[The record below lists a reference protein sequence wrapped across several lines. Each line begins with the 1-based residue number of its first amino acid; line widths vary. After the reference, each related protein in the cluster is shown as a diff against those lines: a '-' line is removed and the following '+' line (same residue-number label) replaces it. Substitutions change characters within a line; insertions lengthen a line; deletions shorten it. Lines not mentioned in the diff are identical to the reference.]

1 MHSKESNRGGL
12 IMKKIIRTIGA
23 MLMVVCL
30 NGTVL
35 FASEQATVVFQ
46 ADDTIAYEGSTGRNQ
61 EGVLLGK
68 AFQGMAPGE
77 TRTEC
82 IKLENRNEKTA
93 DFYMSQETLRSLEK
107 TKQAYGGAY
116 DFTLKT
122 GTQEETATSVMDAL
136 AGGYSTVEGGNQASR
151 DGLAEVDGMED
162 YTYIATLE
170 KGASTNLYLTLSLNG
185 EGLDSTSQV
194 DYTESVAD
202 IGMNFKVAEVSGAP
216 EKNVVTKTVT
226 TIRNVVVPLA
236 DTVRTGDD
244 ANIILYIVILGAGMV
259 VTLLVA
265 KRKKGG
271 TNES

>member
-1 MHSKESNRGGL
+1 
-12 IMKKIIRTIGA
+12 MKRIIRTICA

-30 NGTVL
+30 HTSVL
-35 FASEQATVVFQ
+35 FAAEQSAVVFQ
-46 ADDTIAYEGSTGRNQ
+46 ADDTITYEGSTGSNL
-61 EGVLLGK
+61 EGVLLGT

-82 IKLENRNEKTA
+82 ITLENRNEKTV

-116 DFTLKT
+116 DFTLKV

-136 AGGYSTVEGGNQASR
+136 AGGYSTSGGDNQASR

-170 KGASTNLYLTLSLNG
+170 KGASTNLYLTLALNG
-185 EGLDSTSQV
+185 EGIDSTSQV

-202 IGMNFKVAEVSGAP
+202 IGMHFKVAEVSKEP
-216 EKNVVTKTVT
+216 ERNVVTRTVT

-244 ANIILYIVILGAGMV
+244 TNIILYVAILGVGMV

-265 KRKKGG
+265 KKKKGG
-271 TNES
+271 ADES